1 MISRTNTARPKQVVK
16 LLINIINNK
25 LLITILKLYKIESNN
40 VYAKKDSSTE
50 FIVGIVVY
58 AFVILMASSLFEAI
72 EVSNFFYAII
82 AALILSLLNATIKP
96 LLIVFTL
103 PLNIITLGITYP
115 IVNVLLLQLCDFL
128 MGSAFTINGFFAPFL
143 IPPILI

>member
-1 MISRTNTARPKQVVK
+1 MARKAS
-16 LLINIINNK
+16 I
-25 LLITILKLYKIESNN
+25 YKIESNN

-143 IPPILI
+143 IAAFISIIKIFLDNMITKKVGK